1 MKPLKST
8 ASEILPTTV
17 YLVKISFKNKNDIKI
32 RTEISEMENRK
43 TTKKSNESE
52 DDYLRILIKLIK
64 PVEQLIR
71 NKTLVTNI
79 RNEGGDVITDLTDIR
94 NKGLL

>member
-1 MKPLKST
+1 
-8 ASEILPTTV
+8 
-17 YLVKISFKNKNDIKI
+17 
-32 RTEISEMENRK
+32 MENRK

>member
-1 MKPLKST
+1 
-8 ASEILPTTV
+8 
-17 YLVKISFKNKNDIKI
+17 
-32 RTEISEMENRK
+32 MENRK
-43 TTKKSNESE
+43 TTKKSNESK
-52 DDYLRILIKLIK
+52 DDYLRILIRLIK

>member
-8 ASEILPTTV
+8 ASKILPTTV
-17 YLVKISFKNKNDIKI
+17 YLAKISFKNKNDIKI